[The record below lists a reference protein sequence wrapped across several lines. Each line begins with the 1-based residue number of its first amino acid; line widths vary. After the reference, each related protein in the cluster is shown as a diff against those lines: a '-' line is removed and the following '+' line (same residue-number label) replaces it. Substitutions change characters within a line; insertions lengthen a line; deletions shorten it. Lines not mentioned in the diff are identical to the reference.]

1 VSPCPP
7 QISHGFTLAWIQASA
22 VWG

>member
-1 VSPCPP
+1 VSPCPT
-7 QISHGFTLAWIQASA
+7 QISHGFTLVWTQASA